1 MSILTWK
8 KKIKRYL
15 AYGPLIDRKITYYD
29 LKKFAESIDRSG
41 KALIVF
47 AEFKY
52 EHLLQDFDV
61 MPRHTDNSEHYLEYF
76 KDYKD
81 ESYDTVVCSG
91 LLEHVKH
98 PDKLIEN
105 LHRVLKPGGKAF
117 VSASSVFSIH
127 RGPENYFH
135 FTHFGAR
142 FLFEKHDWSE
152 LKISGSCGP
161 FRSLGI
167 NCQRILL
174 QSRVNIFIRPFIEL
188 MAWTL
193 PLLDVFVG
201 KQYDGRSL
209 NENHEIDSMMP
220 TNIQIVATR

>member
-1 MSILTWK
+1 MSTFTWR

-15 AYGPLIDRKITYYD
+15 AYGPLIDRKITYFD

-47 AEFKY
+47 AEFEY
-52 EHLLQDFDV
+52 EHLLQDFDL
-61 MPRHTDNSEHYLEYF
+61 MPRHTDNSEKYLEYF
-76 KDYKD
+76 KDYEDK
-81 ESYDTVVCSG
+81 SYDTVVCSG
-91 LLEHVKH
+91 LLEHVKY

-105 LHRVLKPGGKAF
+105 LHRVLKPGGKAY
-117 VSASSVFSIH
+117 VSASSVFPIH

-135 FTHFGAR
+135 FTHFGTK
-142 FLFEKHDWSE
+142 FLFEKYDWSD

-174 QSRVNIFIRPFIEL
+174 QTRVNILIRPFIEL

-209 NENHEIDSMMP
+209 NEDHEIDSMMP

>member
-1 MSILTWK
+1 MSILYFK
-8 KKIKRYL
+8 KKIKKYL
-15 AYGPLIDRKITYYD
+15 AYGPLIDRKITHYD
-29 LKKFAESIDRSG
+29 LKRFAESIDRSG

-47 AEFKY
+47 AEFEY
-52 EHLLQDFDV
+52 EHLLDDYDV
-61 MPRHTDNSEHYLEYF
+61 MPRHVYDSDKYLDYFDNY
-76 KDYKD
+76 D
-81 ESYDTVVCSG
+81 EEGYDVVVCSG
-91 LLEHVKH
+91 LLEHVKD
-98 PDKLIEN
+98 PDKLIEK
-105 LHRVLKPGGKAF
+105 LHSVLKPGGKAY

-142 FLFEKHDWSE
+142 HLFEKYSWSD

-174 QSRVNIFIRPFIEL
+174 QTRINILFRPFIEL
-188 MAWTL
+188 LAWTL
-193 PLLDVFVG
+193 PLLDILVG
-201 KQYDGRSL
+201 KQYDGVKITEEHL
-209 NENHEIDSMMP
+209 IDSMMP

>member
-1 MSILTWK
+1 MSVLYFK
-8 KKIKRYL
+8 KKIKKYL
-15 AYGPLIDRKITYYD
+15 DRGPLVDRKITYYD
-29 LKKFAESIDRSG
+29 LKRFAESIDRTG

-47 AEFKY
+47 AEFDY
-52 EHLLQDFDV
+52 DHLLKDYDV
-61 MPRHTDNSEHYLEYF
+61 MPRHTDDSEKYLEYF
-76 KDYKD
+76 KDYAD

-91 LLEHVKH
+91 LLEHVKY
-98 PDKLIEN
+98 PDKLIAN
-105 LHRVLKPGGKAF
+105 LHRVLKPGGRAY

-142 FLFEKHDWSE
+142 FLFEKHAWSD

-174 QSRVNIFIRPFIEL
+174 QTRINILVRPFIEVL
-188 MAWTL
+188 AWSL
-193 PLLDVFVG
+193 PMLDVFVR
-201 KQYDGRSL
+201 KQYDGVTIK
-209 NENHEIDSMMP
+209 ENHLIDTMMP
-220 TNIQIVATR
+220 TNIQIIATR

>member
-8 KKIKRYL
+8 KKIRRYL
-15 AYGPLIDRKITYYD
+15 AVGPLIDRKITYYD

-47 AEFKY
+47 AEFEY
-52 EHLLQDFDV
+52 QHLLQDFDL
-61 MPRHTDNSEHYLEYF
+61 MPRHSDKSEKYLEYF
-76 KDYKD
+76 KDYED

-105 LHRVLKPGGKAF
+105 LHRVLKPGGKAY

-135 FTHFGAR
+135 FTHFGIK
-142 FLFEKHDWSE
+142 FLFEKHEWSD

-161 FRSLGI
+161 FRTLGI

-174 QSRVNIFIRPFIEL
+174 QTRVNILIRPFIEL

-201 KQYDGRSL
+201 KQYDGRNL
-209 NENHEIDSMMP
+209 NKDHEIDSMMP
-220 TNIQIVATR
+220 SNIQIVATR